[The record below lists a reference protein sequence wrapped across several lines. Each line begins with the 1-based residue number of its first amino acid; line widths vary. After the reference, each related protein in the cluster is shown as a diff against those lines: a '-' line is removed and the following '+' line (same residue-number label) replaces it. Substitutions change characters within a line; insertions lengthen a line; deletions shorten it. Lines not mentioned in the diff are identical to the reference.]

1 MNASALSETLLDLI
15 QRQPNAEKAV
25 TYLTEQASAYHK
37 TPTQA
42 IFYRVFTAIP
52 RFVGKQPVTV
62 PPATAD
68 QIQTLRN
75 GFTLQGWSLDRLA
88 RVWWLLQLSPD
99 DQSAYT
105 STLENL
111 FKAAE
116 MNELVALYSALPLL
130 AFPEH
135 WRFLATEAVRSNI
148 GPVQEALMLH
158 NPYPAEQLAEPA
170 WNQLIMKAF
179 FSEKAV
185 EQITGF
191 RERTNERL
199 ARIATDYAQERR
211 AAGRTI
217 HPELWTL
224 VKPFVTEAN
233 RAELE
238 SLFGTHGS
246 TNTPA

>member
-1 MNASALSETLLDLI
+1 MNSSALSDALLDLI

-25 TYLTEQASAYHK
+25 TYLIQQADAYRK
-37 TPTQA
+37 TPTQP
-42 IFYRVFTAIP
+42 IFYRVFTAMP
-52 RFVGKQPVTV
+52 RVVGKQVITV

-68 QIQTLRN
+68 EIQNLRN
-75 GFTLQGWSLDRLA
+75 GFTVEGWTLDRLA
-88 RVWWLLQLSPD
+88 RVWWLLHLSPD
-99 DQSAYT
+99 DQSAYI

-116 MNELVALYSALPLL
+116 MNELVALYSALPVLHY
-130 AFPEH
+130 PEH

-158 NPYPAEQLAEPA
+158 NPYPAEQLDEPA

-179 FSEKAV
+179 FSDKAV

-191 RERTNERL
+191 QERTNERL
-199 ARIATDYAQERR
+199 ARIAIDYAQERR

-224 VKPFVTEAN
+224 VKPFVTEGN
-233 RAELE
+233 RTELE
-238 SLFGTHGS
+238 ALFGTHG
-246 TNTPA
+246 TAGAPA